1 MDWKV
6 SWSELW
12 QAEPHWIKFFI
23 QSVYSFLTRPWEVVV
38 IQDLP
43 RFYLHTGEFFFI
55 LSHKFNHL
63 LTLVYFTDPR
73 SICACWGGCY
83 DNADPF

>member
-1 MDWKV
+1 MDWKF

-12 QAEPHWIKFFI
+12 EAEPHWIKLFI
-23 QSVYSFLTRPWEVVV
+23 QSVYSFLTRLWVVVV

-55 LSHKFNHL
+55 L
-63 LTLVYFTDPR
+63 D
-73 SICACWGGCY
+73 
-83 DNADPF
+83 